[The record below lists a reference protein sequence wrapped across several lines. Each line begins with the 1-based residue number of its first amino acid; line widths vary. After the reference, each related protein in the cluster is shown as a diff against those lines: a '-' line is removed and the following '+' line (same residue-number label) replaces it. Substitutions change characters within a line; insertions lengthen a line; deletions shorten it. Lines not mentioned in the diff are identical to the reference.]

1 MPNLRFFRGKKSAG
15 AMRGEKGSTLIEISL
30 LAPWIFF
37 LFVGM
42 VDLGFFSY
50 SLIAVE
56 NATRI
61 AAEYTSQSPANA
73 TDPSGLACAKVLA
86 ELSGLPNVN
95 GLANC
100 SSAPLVMTATSVTG
114 VDSNSA
120 AQVSI
125 TYNGLS
131 LFPIPGL
138 LMGKLNLTR
147 TVQMRIQP

>member
-1 MPNLRFFRGKKSAG
+1 
-15 AMRGEKGSTLIEISL
+15 MRGEKGSTLIEISL

-61 AAEYTSQSPANA
+61 AAEYTSQSASNA
-73 TDPSGLACAKVLA
+73 TDPSGVACTKVLA
-86 ELSGLPNVN
+86 ELSKLPNVS
-95 GLANC
+95 GLTSCDA
-100 SSAPLVMTATSVTG
+100 APLVMTATSVTG
-114 VDSNSA
+114 VDSKSA

-125 TYNGLS
+125 AYNGLS

-138 LMGKLNLTR
+138 LMGKLNVTR